1 MPGVDGG
8 YNLTEIF
15 MICLLLQVEDLS
27 RMFSLFSRINGGLT
41 PVSKIFQEVF
51 PNSLCI
57 YVCIALLNRFHFL
70 STSLL
75 LYSMSMK

>member
-1 MPGVDGG
+1 
-8 YNLTEIF
+8 
-15 MICLLLQVEDLS
+15 
-27 RMFSLFSRINGGLT
+27 MFSLFSRINGGLT